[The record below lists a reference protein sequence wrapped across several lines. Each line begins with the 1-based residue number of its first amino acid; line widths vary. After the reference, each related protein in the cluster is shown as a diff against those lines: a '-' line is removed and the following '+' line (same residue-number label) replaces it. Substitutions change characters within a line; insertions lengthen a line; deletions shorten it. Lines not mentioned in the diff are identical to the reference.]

1 MSPESR
7 RFPDESQGGAND
19 QTHLSDEELERLMSG
34 AFAPEIKSGGLE
46 GLETGARVT
55 GTVIEVG
62 PGEILVELDRKT
74 LGVIDR
80 AELGDDPLPA
90 VGSSMSAEFVRHDLA
105 KDVFILSVKLV
116 RTEVSLEDLRPGA
129 VVEGPA
135 VEATKGGLVIDL
147 KGVRAF
153 LPISQIERGRVE
165 NIDRYV
171 GQKLRCEVIEVERAE
186 RNVVLSRR
194 TLLEREGEVERK
206 QAFDKLQPGA
216 RLSGLVQRITEHGAF
231 VSLGAMDGLIHSSK
245 LQKHL
250 RSARGSKPLEVGQ
263 RVEVEVTTVDAA
275 RGRVGLDLVMLEAAA
290 WEPLAA
296 GYKVGDAVTCL
307 VSRIEKEGAVLALED
322 GLDAVLPRE
331 ADGELPDAIRPGAL
345 VHASIAAIDP
355 VRRRITV
362 RQRH

>member
-7 RFPDESQGGAND
+7 RFPDEFQTGAND
-19 QTHLSDEELERLMSG
+19 QTHLSDQELERLMSG
-34 AFAPEIKSGGLE
+34 AFAPEIKSGALE

-62 PGEILVELDRKT
+62 PGEILLELDRKT

-80 AELGDDPLPA
+80 AELGDEPMPA
-90 VGSSMSAEFVRHDLA
+90 VGSSMKAEFVRHDRE
-105 KDVFILSVKLV
+105 KDVYVLSVKVV
-116 RTEVSLEDLRPGA
+116 RTEVSWDELRPGA

-165 NIDRYV
+165 NIDGYV
-171 GQKLRCEVIEVERAE
+171 GRKLRCEVLEVERAQ

-206 QAFDKLQPGA
+206 RALEKLQPGV
-216 RLSGLVQRITEHGAF
+216 RLSGLVVRNTEHGAF
-231 VSLGAMDGLIHSSK
+231 VSLGALDGLIHSSK
-245 LQKHL
+245 LQKHF
-250 RSARGSKPLEVGQ
+250 RSARGAKTLEVGQ
-263 RVEVEVTTVDAA
+263 RVEVEVATVDAA
-275 RGRVGLDLVMLEAAA
+275 RGRVGLDLVTLEADA

-307 VSRIEKEGAVLALED
+307 VSRIEEDGAVLALED
-322 GLDAVLPRE
+322 GLAAVLPRE
-331 ADGELPDAIRPGAL
+331 AGVELPDAIRPGAL
-345 VHASIAAIDP
+345 VQASIAAIDP

-362 RQRH
+362 RRR